1 VKFLI
6 VEMPAEQFDLVA
18 TGGTFDEI
26 HAGHREL
33 LTMAFSLG
41 KSVLIG
47 VSSDNL
53 VAAKK
58 GKNRIIH
65 RFETRVDSLIQFIN
79 DEFGNVNFEIKELN
93 DDFGPTSTDRNLQA
107 LVVSEETEQKGHE
120 INRIRS
126 KKGFAPLVIVTVAM
140 LKAEDGRPLS
150 SSRIRYG
157 EIDRYGRVLKK

>member
-1 VKFLI
+1 V
-6 VEMPAEQFDLVA
+6 PTEQFDLVA

-33 LTMAFSLG
+33 LTRAFGLG
-41 KSVLIG
+41 RSVLIG
-47 VSSDNL
+47 VSSDNFA
-53 VAAKK
+53 AAKR
-58 GKNRIIH
+58 GKNRLRH
-65 RFETRVDSLIQFIN
+65 RFETRVERLVQFIH

-93 DDFGPTSTDRNLQA
+93 DDFGPTSLDRNLQA
-107 LVVSEETEQKGHE
+107 LVVSEETEPKGHE

-126 KKGFAPLVIVTVAM
+126 SKGFDPLVIVTVTM

-157 EIDRYGRVLKK
+157 EIDRNGRVLRK

>member
-1 VKFLI
+1 
-6 VEMPAEQFDLVA
+6 MPTEQFDLVA

-33 LTMAFSLG
+33 LTRAFSLG
-41 KSVLIG
+41 RSVLIG
-47 VSSDNL
+47 VSSDNFA
-53 VAAKK
+53 AAKK
-58 GKNRIIH
+58 GKNRLRH
-65 RFETRVDSLIQFIN
+65 RFETRVERLVQFIH

-93 DDFGPTSTDRNLQA
+93 DDFGPTSLDRNLQA
-107 LVVSEETEQKGHE
+107 LVVSEETEPKGHE

-126 KKGFAPLVIVTVAM
+126 SKGFDPLVIVTVTM

-157 EIDRYGRVLKK
+157 EIDRNGRVLRK

>member
-1 VKFLI
+1 MKFLI

-47 VSSDNL
+47 VSSDNF

-65 RFETRVDSLIQFIN
+65 RFETRVDTIN
-79 DEFGNVNFEIKELN
+79 SI
-93 DDFGPTSTDRNLQA
+93 
-107 LVVSEETEQKGHE
+107 H
-120 INRIRS
+120 
-126 KKGFAPLVIVTVAM
+126 
-140 LKAEDGRPLS
+140 
-150 SSRIRYG
+150 
-157 EIDRYGRVLKK
+157 

>member
-1 VKFLI
+1 
-6 VEMPAEQFDLVA
+6 MPTEQFDLVA

-33 LTMAFSLG
+33 LTRAFGLG
-41 KSVLIG
+41 RSVLIG
-47 VSSDNL
+47 VSSDNFA
-53 VAAKK
+53 AAKK
-58 GKNRIIH
+58 GKNRLRH
-65 RFETRVDSLIQFIN
+65 RFETRVERLVQFIH

-93 DDFGPTSTDRNLQA
+93 DDFGPTSLDRNLQA
-107 LVVSEETEQKGHE
+107 LVVSEETEPKGLE

-126 KKGFAPLVIVTVAM
+126 SKGFDPLVIVTVTM

-157 EIDRYGRVLKK
+157 EIDRNGRVLRK

>member
-6 VEMPAEQFDLVA
+6 VEVPAEHFDLVA

-33 LTMAFSLG
+33 LTRAFGLG

-47 VSSDNL
+47 VSSDNFA
-53 VAAKK
+53 AAKK
-58 GKNRIIH
+58 GKNRISH
-65 RFETRVDSLIQFIN
+65 RFETRVDSLIQFIH

-107 LVVSEETEQKGHE
+107 LVVSEETESKGHE

-126 KKGFAPLVIVTVAM
+126 TKGFSPLVIVTVAM

>member
-1 VKFLI
+1 
-6 VEMPAEQFDLVA
+6 MPTEQFDLVA

-33 LTMAFSLG
+33 LTRAFGLG
-41 KSVLIG
+41 RSVLIW
-47 VSSDNL
+47 VSSDNFA
-53 VAAKK
+53 AAKK
-58 GKNRIIH
+58 GKNRLRH
-65 RFETRVDSLIQFIN
+65 RFETRVEMLVQFIH

-93 DDFGPTSTDRNLQA
+93 DDFGPTSLDRNLQA
-107 LVVSEETEQKGHE
+107 LVVSEETEPKGHE

-126 KKGFAPLVIVTVAM
+126 SKGFDPLVIVTVTM

-157 EIDRYGRVLKK
+157 EIDRNGRVLRK

>member
-1 VKFLI
+1 
-6 VEMPAEQFDLVA
+6 MPTEQFDLVA

-33 LTMAFSLG
+33 LTRAFGLG
-41 KSVLIG
+41 RSVLIG
-47 VSSDNL
+47 VSSDNFA
-53 VAAKK
+53 AAKK
-58 GKNRIIH
+58 GKNRLRH
-65 RFETRVDSLIQFIN
+65 RFETRVERLVQFIH

-93 DDFGPTSTDRNLQA
+93 DDFGPTSLDRNLQA
-107 LVVSEETEQKGHE
+107 LVVSEETEPKGQE

-126 KKGFAPLVIVTVAM
+126 SKGFDPLVIVTVTM

-157 EIDRYGRVLKK
+157 EIDRNGRVLRK

>member
-1 VKFLI
+1 
-6 VEMPAEQFDLVA
+6 MPVEQFDLVA

-33 LTMAFSLG
+33 LTRAFSVG
-41 KSVLIG
+41 RSVMIG
-47 VSSDNL
+47 VSSDNFA
-53 VAAKK
+53 AAKK
-58 GKNRIIH
+58 GKDRLRH
-65 RFETRVDSLIQFIN
+65 RFETRVDRLVQFIH

-93 DDFGPTSTDRNLQA
+93 DDFGPTVTDRNLQA
-107 LVVSEETEQKGHE
+107 LVASEETEPKGLE

-126 KKGFAPLVIVTVAM
+126 RKGFDPLVIITVIM

-157 EIDRYGRVLKK
+157 EIDRFGRVLK

>member
-1 VKFLI
+1 
-6 VEMPAEQFDLVA
+6 MPTEQFDLVA

-33 LTMAFSLG
+33 LTRAFGLG
-41 KSVLIG
+41 RSVLIG
-47 VSSDNL
+47 VSSDNFA
-53 VAAKK
+53 AAKK
-58 GKNRIIH
+58 GKNRLRH
-65 RFETRVDSLIQFIN
+65 RFETRVERLVQFIH

-93 DDFGPTSTDRNLQA
+93 DDFGPTSLDRNLQA
-107 LVVSEETEQKGHE
+107 LVVSEETEPKGHE

-126 KKGFAPLVIVTVAM
+126 SKGFDPLVIVTVTM

-157 EIDRYGRVLKK
+157 EIDRNGRVLRK

>member
-1 VKFLI
+1 V
-6 VEMPAEQFDLVA
+6 PTEQFDLVA

-33 LTMAFSLG
+33 LTRAFGLG
-41 KSVLIG
+41 RSVLIG
-47 VSSDNL
+47 VSSDNFA
-53 VAAKK
+53 AAKK
-58 GKNRIIH
+58 GENRLRH
-65 RFETRVDSLIQFIN
+65 RFETRVERLVQFIH

-93 DDFGPTSTDRNLQA
+93 DDFGPTSLDRNLQA
-107 LVVSEETEQKGHE
+107 LVVSEETEPKGHE

-126 KKGFAPLVIVTVAM
+126 SKGFDPLVIVTVTM

-157 EIDRYGRVLKK
+157 EIDRNGRVLRK